1 MANLNI
7 FEFLY
12 T

>member
-1 MANLNI
+1 MENI

-12 T
+12 